1 MNNTVIAGY
10 GGVYEILLIFL
21 VVFLIYNSFLRKKA
35 LTKINNNLDN
45 RKSASTAPKKPLEK
59 EGEGE
64 YVDYEIVND
73 KL

>member
-1 MNNTVIAGY
+1 MNNIVIAGY
-10 GGVYEILLIFL
+10 GGVYEILLIVL

-45 RKSASTAPKKPLEK
+45 PKPVSTASKKPLEK
-59 EGEGE
+59 KGEGE
-64 YVDYEIVND
+64 YVDYEIIND

>member
-1 MNNTVIAGY
+1 MNNIVIAGY
-10 GGVYEILLIFL
+10 GGVYEILLIVL

-35 LTKINNNLDN
+35 LIKINNNLDN
-45 RKSASTAPKKPLEK
+45 HKPVSTAPKKSVEK
-59 EGEGE
+59 EVEGE

>member
-1 MNNTVIAGY
+1 MNNIVIAGY
-10 GGVYEILLIFL
+10 GGVYEILLIVL

-35 LTKINNNLDN
+35 LTKINDNLDN
-45 RKSASTAPKKPLEK
+45 HKCISTAPKKPVEK
-59 EGEGE
+59 EVEGE